1 MGSFLPDTSLTS
13 LVTGNKIYTYAQTQ
27 SGSLLELEGNLER
40 IDAPVDTYSY
50 DRSTRVVR
58 RYQNDRITNNAPKF
72 FTPLAAADF
81 TPMKSAQKDTRCL
94 FYVDDSNILRSM
106 VSERGTNWK
115 EGSLSQL
122 TVNVAH
128 YSSLAATTVSNDLY
142 NVICISYQLPDKSA
156 AIKMVSYSGR
166 DQRWV
171 RTTPDLRDPPLYGT
185 SLTAVL
191 PRPGIL
197 VAPAGTP
204 EARLPVLS
212 TLIFITNTTTEPAEI
227 PGFEVDRRP
236 LVFSPHTSLTA
247 VDDGTRLYCIFK
259 SNGGDIKMIEIV
271 NGRPNVPE
279 KFDQI
284 NPTPRSAIAA
294 CLSPSKTQIILFYQS
309 LNKETMKIDLWGLTL
324 YKKTAT
330 SADWIHAE
338 ARKLEDC
345 MPSRHIYFI
354 NYIS

>member
-1 MGSFLPDTSLTS
+1 MLS
-13 LVTGNKIYTYAQTQ
+13 
-27 SGSLLELEGNLER
+27 
-40 IDAPVDTYSY
+40 
-50 DRSTRVVR
+50 
-58 RYQNDRITNNAPKF
+58 
-72 FTPLAAADF
+72 
-81 TPMKSAQKDTRCL
+81 MKQYL
-94 FYVDDSNILRSM
+94 FYVDDSNTLRDM

-115 EGSLSQL
+115 EGTLSQL
-122 TVNVAH
+122 AVAAAH

-166 DQRWV
+166 DKRWV

-197 VAPAGTP
+197 VAPAGTS
-204 EARLPVLS
+204 EARLPVLYLQLDNLKLAHS
-212 TLIFITNTTTEPAEI
+212 QGGGKHSHLTHIFISNTSKEPAEI
-227 PGFEVDRRP
+227 PGFELDRRP

-271 NGRPNVPE
+271 NGRPNPPE

-309 LNKETMKIDLWGLTL
+309 LNKETMKIDLFGLTL
-324 YKKTAT
+324 YKRTAT
-330 SADWIHAE
+330 STDWIHAE

-354 NYIS
+354 DHVS

>member
-1 MGSFLPDTSLTS
+1 MGSFLPDTALTS
-13 LVTGNKIYTYAQTQ
+13 LVAGSKIYTYAQTE

-58 RYQNDRITNNAPKF
+58 RYQNDRITNNAPKL

-81 TPMKSAQKDTRCL
+81 TPMKSAQKDTRYL
-94 FYVDDSNILRSM
+94 FYVDDSNILRDM

-115 EGSLSQL
+115 EGTLSQL
-122 TVNVAH
+122 TVTVAH
-128 YSSLAATTVSNDLY
+128 YSCLAATTVSNDLY

-166 DQRWV
+166 DKRWV

-204 EARLPVLS
+204 EARLPVLYLQLDNLKLAHS
-212 TLIFITNTTTEPAEI
+212 QGGEPAEI

-271 NGRPNVPE
+271 NGRPNAPE

-309 LNKETMKIDLWGLTL
+309 LNKETMKIDLFGLTL
-324 YKKTAT
+324 YKRTAT
-330 SADWIHAE
+330 STDWIQAE
-338 ARKLEDC
+338 ARKLED
-345 MPSRHIYFI
+345 
-354 NYIS
+354 